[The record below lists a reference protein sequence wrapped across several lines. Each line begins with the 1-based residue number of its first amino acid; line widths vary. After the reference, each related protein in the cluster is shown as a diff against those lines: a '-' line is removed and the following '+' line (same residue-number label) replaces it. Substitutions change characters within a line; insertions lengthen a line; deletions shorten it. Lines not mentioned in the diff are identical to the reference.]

1 MYGKIVTP
9 GAFYARPWVN
19 SLTTLQCRDLFYLV
33 LNFYTPLAIF
43 FFASMLYD
51 LVISRGEEEIEKPDL
66 TVVFYTDIAA
76 SCVPVYAN
84 QTWSFLHMILS
95 TGPQS
100 SEPSYQQYL
109 LCFICMFISFMY
121 IDLCSFHMQIQN
133 ICAIQTALL
142 HSFSQ
147 WTLRLL

>member
-1 MYGKIVTP
+1 M
-9 GAFYARPWVN
+9 
-19 SLTTLQCRDLFYLV
+19 V

-95 TGPQS
+95 TGSQS
-100 SEPSYQQYL
+100 LVNFVPVSPTVFYL
-109 LCFICMFISFMY
+109 HVYPFYVY
-121 IDLCSFHMQIQN
+121 IDLCSFHIKYRTSVQYRKLCCYILPLGIRNFSMF
-133 ICAIQTALL
+133 TAKCSSLVVL
-142 HSFSQ
+142 C
-147 WTLRLL
+147 TMGL

>member
-1 MYGKIVTP
+1 M
-9 GAFYARPWVN
+9 
-19 SLTTLQCRDLFYLV
+19 V

-95 TGPQS
+95 TGSQS
-100 SEPSYQQYL
+100 LVNFVPVSPIVFYL
-109 LCFICMFISFMY
+109 HVYLFY
-121 IDLCSFHMQIQN
+121 VY
-133 ICAIQTALL
+133 
-142 HSFSQ
+142 
-147 WTLRLL
+147 

>member
-1 MYGKIVTP
+1 
-9 GAFYARPWVN
+9 
-19 SLTTLQCRDLFYLV
+19 
-33 LNFYTPLAIF
+33 
-43 FFASMLYD
+43 MLYD

-100 SEPSYQQYL
+100 SEPLYQQHL
-109 LCFICMFISFMY
+109 LCFIYMCISFMY
-121 IDLCSFHMQIQN
+121 IDLCSFHIQI
-133 ICAIQTALL
+133 
-142 HSFSQ
+142 
-147 WTLRLL
+147 